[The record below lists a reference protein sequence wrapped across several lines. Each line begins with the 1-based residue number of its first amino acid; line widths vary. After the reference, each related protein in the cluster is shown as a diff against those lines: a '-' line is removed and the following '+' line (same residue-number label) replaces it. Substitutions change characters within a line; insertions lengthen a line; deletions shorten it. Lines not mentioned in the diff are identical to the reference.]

1 MAKPQSV
8 FLTAVIAMVL
18 GIALGA
24 VGIVALVPKLS
35 PNAHDVSNTIEDK
48 APKPQVYGNR

>member
-8 FLTAVIAMVL
+8 FLTAVVAGVL
-18 GIALGA
+18 GVVLGA
-24 VGIVALVPKLS
+24 VGLAALAPQLS
-35 PNAHDVSNTIEDK
+35 PGARDVANSVDNP